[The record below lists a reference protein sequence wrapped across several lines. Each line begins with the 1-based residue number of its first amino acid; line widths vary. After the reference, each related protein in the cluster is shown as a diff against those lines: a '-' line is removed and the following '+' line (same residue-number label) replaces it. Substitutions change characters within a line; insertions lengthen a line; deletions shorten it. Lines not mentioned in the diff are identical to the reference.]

1 MFRTTVLS
9 LQEIRFIKPIKPQY
23 HTGLQKFSTS
33 DSWKQRGSVINHQK
47 ISIMDNLILR
57 DILFSNQPEELKC
70 LRLSKVIY

>member
-33 DSWKQRGSVINHQK
+33 DSWKQRGSVIHTKEGQN
-47 ISIMDNLILR
+47 
-57 DILFSNQPEELKC
+57 DIQAAKKN
-70 LRLSKVIY
+70 

>member
-9 LQEIRFIKPIKPQY
+9 LQEIRFIKPIKPQN

-33 DSWKQRGSVINHQK
+33 DSCKQRGFVINQQK
-47 ISIMDNLILR
+47 ISVVDNLILR